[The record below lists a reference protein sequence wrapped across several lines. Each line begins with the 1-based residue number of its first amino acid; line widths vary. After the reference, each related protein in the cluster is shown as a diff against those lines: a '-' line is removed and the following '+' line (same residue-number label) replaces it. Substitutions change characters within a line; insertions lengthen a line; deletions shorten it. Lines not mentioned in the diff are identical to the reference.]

1 MYLPPKAARYS
12 FWVSGPTPIP
22 PESRPLA
29 ETHTKSDD
37 SLGGVGKE
45 DAPST
50 EVDEAGGME
59 EGMEPSPSMSVP
71 STKDLVRA
79 TRKSGSKGSKNGNGN
94 RGGRGGRSGDD
105 NDDDDD
111 DATTMGG
118 GGTLGGRGVSGPAM
132 VAMAVAVVD
141 AVAFVV
147 GEEEEEEEEGSASP
161 AKKYEEAI
169 AVDVDVDVDV
179 DPDHLD
185 DVVAGAPATAP
196 TIFLP
201 AARRIPADDDGGGRN
216 ANAASAAIAATT
228 TTAAAARQ
236 EIAKTTATEAEAIRK
251 GLPTVALRTMVKG
264 VSIECS
270 DGNNDRDNRN
280 PNFKD

>member
-1 MYLPPKAARYS
+1 M
-12 FWVSGPTPIP
+12 
-22 PESRPLA
+22 A

-37 SLGGVGKE
+37 SLGGVGRE

-71 STKDLVRA
+71 STKDMVRA

-94 RGGRGGRSGDD
+94 GGGKGGRSGGD

-132 VAMAVAVVD
+132 VD

-147 GEEEEEEEEGSASP
+147 GEEEDGSASP
-161 AKKYEEAI
+161 AKKYEDAI
-169 AVDVDVDVDV
+169 AVDV

-185 DVVAGAPATAP
+185 DVVAGASATAP

-216 ANAASAAIAATT
+216 AASAAIAATT
-228 TTAAAARQ
+228 TTTATAARE

-251 GLPTVALRTMVKG
+251 GLPTVALRNMVP
-264 VSIECS
+264 VWV
-270 DGNNDRDNRN
+270 
-280 PNFKD
+280 

>member
-37 SLGGVGKE
+37 SLGGVGRE

-71 STKDLVRA
+71 STKDMVRA

-94 RGGRGGRSGDD
+94 GGGKGGRSGDN

-118 GGTLGGRGVSGPAM
+118 GGTLGVSGPAM
-132 VAMAVAVVD
+132 AVAVAVVD

-147 GEEEEEEEEGSASP
+147 GEEEEEEEEEEGSASP
-161 AKKYEEAI
+161 AKKYEDAI
-169 AVDVDVDVDV
+169 AVDV

-185 DVVAGAPATAP
+185 DVVAGASATAP

-216 ANAASAAIAATT
+216 PASAAIAATT
-228 TTAAAARQ
+228 TTTTAAAARE

-251 GLPTVALRTMVKG
+251 GLPTVAPGNMVP
-264 VSIECS
+264 V
-270 DGNNDRDNRN
+270 RV
-280 PNFKD
+280 

>member
-37 SLGGVGKE
+37 SLGGVGRE

-71 STKDLVRA
+71 TTKDLVRA

-94 RGGRGGRSGDD
+94 GGGKGGRSGDD

-132 VAMAVAVVD
+132 VD

-147 GEEEEEEEEGSASP
+147 GEEEEEEEEEGSASP
-161 AKKYEEAI
+161 AKKYEDAI
-169 AVDVDVDVDV
+169 AVDV

-185 DVVAGAPATAP
+185 DVVAGASATAP

-201 AARRIPADDDGGGRN
+201 AARRIPADDDDGVGR
-216 ANAASAAIAATT
+216 NAASAAIAATT
-228 TTAAAARQ
+228 ATAAAAVRE

-251 GLPTVALRTMVKG
+251 GLPTAALRTMVR
-264 VSIECS
+264 V
-270 DGNNDRDNRN
+270 
-280 PNFKD
+280 